1 MSYECDATSLEGFV
15 QHLACNLLPAGYYF
29 YVHERVPADK
39 DPRAVDAKLVS
50 RYGIDI
56 SPSARH
62 RRKRAGLANLHYI
75 RFDRDFLILASYG
88 KHLFFE
94 KESML
99 DASGHEKHIRDV
111 RKVAIKVGG
120 YSLRVVQG
128 GFLRKVSPDVPPVDD
143 VKLRVRVQIGRER
156 YLDLKSYLLEV
167 ATRFPLEEMSQLFS
181 AIPFEPYAPVRLQ
194 NLNLLRWVN
203 AARHAAGLERVPSS
217 VIRMKRRI
225 VKPFEPLPHE
235 NTAYRAGCVSTE
247 TTANGRQ
254 ESSWHVTI

>member
-1 MSYECDATSLEGFV
+1 MQALNEFMVG
-15 QHLACNLLPAGYYF
+15 
-29 YVHERVPADK
+29 
-39 DPRAVDAKLVS
+39 
-50 RYGIDI
+50 
-56 SPSARH
+56 ARCPVAE
-62 RRKRAGLANLHYI
+62 KS
-75 RFDRDFLILASYG
+75 FLIRIHKLNERANNCARSITVQSIHLPIEALAINGVSCV
-88 KHLFFE
+88 
-94 KESML
+94 ESGDITIPAL
-99 DASGHEKHIRDV
+99 QN
-111 RKVAIKVGG
+111 
-120 YSLRVVQG
+120 VVQAVIQSLG
-128 GFLRKVSPDVPPVDD
+128 D
-143 VKLRVRVQIGRER
+143 
-156 YLDLKSYLLEV
+156 
-167 ATRFPLEEMSQLFS
+167 S